1 MVYTVYQ
8 ALGYFKEFL
17 VIMIVLRCILS
28 WLPVGWNNPIVQFTA
43 RLSDPIVSPI
53 RSLVYK
59 SPLGNARMVIDV
71 SPVIALFLLE
81 GVYQLIGRLMGI

>member
-1 MVYTVYQ
+1 MAYTIYQ

-17 VIMIVLRCILS
+17 VIMVVIRCILS
-28 WLPVGWNNPIVQFTA
+28 WLPVGWNNPIVQLVA
-43 RLSDPIVSPI
+43 RFSDPIVAPI

-59 SPLGNARMVIDV
+59 SPLGSMRMIIDV
-71 SPVIALFLLE
+71 SPVIALFVLE